1 MQVCILLTLV
11 ISKLVANV
19 NDKEAWKAS
28 FSFAKDILG
37 NPNPGGKK
45 SKSLASII
53 KKRVTQFGTASQND
67 TPKLAKN
74 KKPPDLK
81 KQVTEKINQF
91 DVKGAIRLISS
102 SDKVLPPTQEIYE
115 KLCDKHPDQHP
126 NPNFPDPPGNMYHNW
141 PGRCEKGHQ
150 IFQEWVCWGP

>member
-81 KQVTEKINQF
+81 RTSF
-91 DVKGAIRLISS
+91 
-102 SDKVLPPTQEIYE
+102 
-115 KLCDKHPDQHP
+115 
-126 NPNFPDPPGNMYHNW
+126 
-141 PGRCEKGHQ
+141 
-150 IFQEWVCWGP
+150 